1 MKKRFRKPYRIKKKK
16 SIFRNRF
23 FWLTI
28 LVSVLAGGI
37 IYFIFFSNFFQIK
50 EINIIGTKKL
60 SADSVRSLTEENIKR
75 KFLFFDTKSIL
86 LVKEEEVISKLS
98 KYFPQIDEIDLKN
111 KYPDILI
118 LEIKERES
126 IGCFCQDSRCFL
138 IDRKGI
144 IFEEADDTC
153 SLDLVIAG
161 GTPDISS
168 IPLVIAGGT
177 PDISSILLVIRDFGS
192 NAPMNLGEKA
202 LEEPLVS
209 SINKIRNIIKESLQI
224 NINEF
229 NITEVQNRKLAAKT
243 VTGWDI
249 YFNPMGDIDWQLTK
263 LAQVLEKEI
272 PPETRGSLEY
282 IDLRF
287 GNFAPYKYR
296 D

>member
-1 MKKRFRKPYRIKKKK
+1 VKKRFRKPYRIKKKK
-16 SIFRNRF
+16 SILRNRF

-28 LVSVLAGGI
+28 LVSTLAGGI

-50 EINIIGTKKL
+50 EIKIVGTKKL
-60 SADSVRSLTEENIKR
+60 SADNIRSLTEENIKR

-86 LVKEEEVISKLS
+86 LVGEGEIILKLS
-98 KYFPQIDEIDLKN
+98 KYFPQIDEIDVKN

-126 IGCFCQDSRCFL
+126 IGCFCQDNSCFL

-144 IFEEADDTC
+144 IFEKADDKC
-153 SLDLVIAG
+153 FLDLVIASG
-161 GTPDISS
+161 VLDK
-168 IPLVIAGGT
+168 
-177 PDISSILLVIRDFGS
+177 RDFGS
-192 NAPMNLGEKA
+192 TAPMNLGEKA

-209 SINKIRNIIKESLQI
+209 SINKIRNVIKESLQI

-243 VTGWDI
+243 AVGWEI
-249 YFNPMGDIDWQLTK
+249 YFNPVGDIDWQLTK
-263 LAQVLEKEI
+263 LVQVLEKEI
-272 PPETRGSLEY
+272 PPEKRGNLEY